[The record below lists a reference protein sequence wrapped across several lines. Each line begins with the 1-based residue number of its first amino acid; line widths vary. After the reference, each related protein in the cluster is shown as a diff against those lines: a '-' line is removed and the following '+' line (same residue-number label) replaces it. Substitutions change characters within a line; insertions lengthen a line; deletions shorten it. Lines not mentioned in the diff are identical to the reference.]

1 MHPIERM
8 RFVARATGA
17 EHGLLAREA
26 AGALAAFSHE
36 PTGLV
41 TACRRMLERHPT
53 NGSLWWLAARV
64 LLAEDPGQE
73 AFDSADALDDDT
85 TAAALARCLPDEAVV
100 CVLGW
105 PEVIGDA
112 LPSRGD
118 VRVLVVD
125 SGGAGSGFASR
136 LARADVD
143 AEDLSVDGLGAAA
156 ADADVVLIE
165 ASAVGPSGLVAAAG
179 SRAAAAVAR
188 HAGRDVWAVAGV
200 GRLLP
205 ARMFDA
211 LAGRLEAQ
219 GEPWEQDEELVPLD
233 LVDRIV
239 GPTGVEQVEVALR
252 RTDCPIAPE
261 LLRP

>member
-17 EHGLLAREA
+17 DHGLLAREA
-26 AGALAAFSHE
+26 AGALAAFGHE

-41 TACRRMLERHPT
+41 TACRRMLQRHPT

-64 LLAEDPGQE
+64 LLAEDPAQE
-73 AFDSADALDDDT
+73 AFDSADALEDDT
-85 TAAALARCLPDEAVV
+85 TWSALARALPQDAVV

-105 PEVIGDA
+105 PELIAQA
-112 LPSRGD
+112 LPGRGD

-125 SGGAGSGFASR
+125 VGSSGSGFVSR
-136 LARADVD
+136 LLRADLD
-143 AEDLSVDGLGAAA
+143 ADDIAVDGLGAAA
-156 ADADVVLIE
+156 ADADLVLLE
-165 ASAVGPSGLVAAAG
+165 AAAVGPSGFVAAAG
-179 SRAAAAVAR
+179 SRAAAAVAH
-188 HAGRDVWAVAGV
+188 HAGRPVWVVAGV

-205 ARMFDA
+205 GRMFDA
-211 LAGRLEAQ
+211 LAARLDAL
-219 GEPWEQDEELVPLD
+219 GEPWEQEEELVPLD

-239 GPTGVEQVEVALR
+239 GPAGAEPVDVALR
-252 RTDCPIAPE
+252 RTDCPVAPE